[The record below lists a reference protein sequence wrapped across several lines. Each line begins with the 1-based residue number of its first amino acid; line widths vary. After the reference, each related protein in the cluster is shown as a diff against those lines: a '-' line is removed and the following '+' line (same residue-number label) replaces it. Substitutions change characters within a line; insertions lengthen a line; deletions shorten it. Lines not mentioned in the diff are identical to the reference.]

1 MADTPSQTP
10 RVDELRPELR
20 AIAAQLADRIWGPHG
35 PAWGTRLSELEQL
48 VVAVREVISE
58 GMLHEACQRQAD
70 QPRPAEYQNC
80 PVCGRATKPR
90 EPEPRLVHTLGGE
103 AEWQE
108 PKDECT
114 RCRRAFFPS
123 VEKLGD

>member
-1 MADTPSQTP
+1 MATTQPTPT
-10 RVDELRPELR
+10 VDELRPKLR
-20 AIAAQLADRIWGPHG
+20 TIASQLADDIWGPQG
-35 PAWGTRLSELEQL
+35 PPWGTRMSQLEQL

-58 GMLHEACQRQAD
+58 GMLHEACQRQAE
-70 QPRPAEYQNC
+70 QPRPPELQNC
-80 PVCGRATKPR
+80 PVCDRPMKPR
-90 EPEPRLVHTLGGE
+90 EPEPRLMHTLGGE